1 MGMYGTY
8 YSDICNKKSCVYWL
22 YDADGELLYVGLT
35 TNPLGRISQHRSRQ
49 PWGKE
54 IDDYEVEWF
63 PNRET
68 AKSAERAAIHYDNPL
83 HNVVRP
89 AVV

>member
-35 TNPLGRISQHRSRQ
+35 TNPLGRVSQHRCKQ

-54 IDDYEVEWF
+54 IDD
-63 PNRET
+63 
-68 AKSAERAAIHYDNPL
+68 PL

-89 AVV
+89 VVV